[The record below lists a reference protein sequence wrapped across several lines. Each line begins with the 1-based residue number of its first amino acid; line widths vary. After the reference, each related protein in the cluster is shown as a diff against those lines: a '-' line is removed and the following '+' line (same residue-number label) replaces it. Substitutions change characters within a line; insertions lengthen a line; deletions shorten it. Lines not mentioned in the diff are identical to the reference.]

1 MSGPMRLYDLHSHWG
16 TEKHY
21 PLRGRAQQ
29 AKQFDIWRTEC
40 RFWGQDEMAAYFR
53 TSGVKV
59 MLDLG
64 FTREMTLADVRP
76 LHDEMI
82 AFQRAHPDVVLG
94 NWLQIGADE
103 GRAGVDEIERVRA
116 AGPGVTGLAVSGIG
130 NRRHIT
136 DPSFRPF
143 YEYCVD
149 ARMPVMFFVGYTG
162 IGAGMPGGNGLQLEW
177 SHPRYI
183 DEVAATYPTLQIVAA
198 RSAWPWQSEM
208 IATLLHK
215 SNVWAEF
222 HGVSPK
228 RLTDELKR
236 EIRGRLKHRVMYGND
251 FPMLR
256 YEKIV
261 GDWKAEGY
269 PDDVLENVFFRNAEV
284 FLQRIR
290 ES

>member
-1 MSGPMRLYDLHSHWG
+1 MPVFDLHSHWG

-21 PLRGRAQQ
+21 PLRGKAQQ

-40 RFWGQDEMAAYFR
+40 TFWEKGDMARYFR
-53 TSGVKV
+53 DSDVRV

-64 FTREMTLADVRP
+64 FTREMPLDEVRP

-82 AFQRAHPDVVLG
+82 AYQRENPDVVLG
-94 NWLQIGADE
+94 NWLQVAADS

-116 AGPGVTGLAVSGIG
+116 AKAGLTGLAVSGIG
-130 NRRHIT
+130 NRRLIM
-136 DPSFRPF
+136 DPSLRPF

-149 ARMPVMFFVGYTG
+149 SRTPVMFFVGYTG
-162 IGAGMPGGNGLQLEW
+162 IGAGLPGGNGLLLEW

-183 DEVAATYPTLQIVAA
+183 DEVAATYPTLEIVAA

-208 IATLLHK
+208 IAILLHK
-215 SNVWAEF
+215 PNVWAEF

-236 EIRGRLKHRVMYGND
+236 EIRGRLKHKVMYGND
-251 FPMLR
+251 FPMLH

-269 PDDVLENVFFRNAEV
+269 PDDVLERVFFRNAEA
-284 FLQRIR
+284 FLQRVQGA
-290 ES
+290 

>member
-1 MSGPMRLYDLHSHWG
+1 MPLFDLHSHWG

-21 PLRGRAQQ
+21 PLRGKAQQ

-40 RFWGQDEMAAYFR
+40 KFWEKGDMARYFR
-53 TSGVKV
+53 DSDVRV

-64 FTREMTLADVRP
+64 FTREMPLDEVRL

-82 AFQRAHPDVVLG
+82 AYQRENPDVVLG
-94 NWLQIGADE
+94 NWLQVAADS
-103 GRAGVDEIERVRA
+103 GRAGIDEIERVRA
-116 AGPGVTGLAVSGIG
+116 AKAGLTGLAVSGVG

-136 DPSFRPF
+136 DPSLRPF

-149 ARMPVMFFVGYTG
+149 SRTPVMFFVGYTG
-162 IGAGMPGGNGLQLEW
+162 IGAGLPGGNGLLLEW

-183 DEVAATYPTLQIVAA
+183 DEVAATYPTLEIVAA

-208 IATLLHK
+208 IAILLHK
-215 SNVWAEF
+215 PNVWAEF

-228 RLTDELKR
+228 RLTEELKR
-236 EIRGRLKHRVMYGND
+236 EIRGRLKHKVMYGND
-251 FPMLR
+251 FPMLH

-269 PDDVLENVFFRNAEV
+269 PDDVLERIFFRNAEA
-284 FLQRIR
+284 FLQRVHGA
-290 ES
+290 

>member
-1 MSGPMRLYDLHSHWG
+1 MPVFDLHSHWG

-21 PLRGRAQQ
+21 PLRGKAQQ

-40 RFWGQDEMAAYFR
+40 TFWEKGDMARYFR
-53 TSGVKV
+53 DSDVRV

-64 FTREMTLADVRP
+64 FTREMPLDEVRP

-82 AFQRAHPDVVLG
+82 AYQRENPDVVLG
-94 NWLQIGADE
+94 NWLQVAADS

-116 AGPGVTGLAVSGIG
+116 AKAGLTGLAVSGIG
-130 NRRHIT
+130 NRRLIT
-136 DPSFRPF
+136 DPSLRPF

-149 ARMPVMFFVGYTG
+149 SRTPVMFFVGYTG
-162 IGAGMPGGNGLQLEW
+162 IGAGLPGGNGLLLEW

-183 DEVAATYPTLQIVAA
+183 DEVAATYPTLEIVAA

-208 IATLLHK
+208 IAILLHK
-215 SNVWAEF
+215 PNVWAEF

-236 EIRGRLKHRVMYGND
+236 EIRGRLKHKVMYGND
-251 FPMLR
+251 FPMLH

-269 PDDVLENVFFRNAEV
+269 PDDVLERVFFRNAEA
-284 FLQRIR
+284 FLQRVQGA
-290 ES
+290 